1 MNVQSADIGSTKLSL
16 LWLCVLL
23 LLAVPSCRVGNTP
36 DRVGQAI
43 TSTIAS
49 ETNAVV
55 SEEEGDEYVE
65 EMMTSPSSAEALPLL
80 TSTIDALDQATP
92 PQSELATPSVIITD
106 SQPLPTPTA
115 TVVPNVLPTSDPQA
129 VIDFTPII
137 ALKGKTTEQGNG
149 IGVGYDEAAL
159 YDTSAA
165 ELTVVAQ
172 GISIEMITA
181 PLWSPQ
187 GDFLAF
193 PQSDHAIGLYDPLD
207 GTVELLETARPNPPA
222 GMKSKIGVALGG
234 WSYDGDWL
242 AYQYLYDAQPGES
255 YLLNRHTTQNYLL
268 TSLPT
273 AQWLEWSPTE
283 LQIAAFSVESP
294 LYIQEAPGVSGI
306 SQLPEATSYELE
318 NYWIYRIAWYPDGKT
333 LLVSTGRE
341 GVLQS
346 PSYLFS
352 LDLDTG
358 EWTSRGSF
366 ESFITDMAYSPDA
379 TKIALSLTSFG
390 FESDKLVVLDASHFR
405 TIAQI
410 ELPDGPLFSQIEWL
424 DTDLLVLSTGDDLYV
439 LSLNEPEQARWVLG
453 SDKNDLGTFVS
464 ASITDWSLK

>member
-1 MNVQSADIGSTKLSL
+1 M
-16 LWLCVLL
+16 
-23 LLAVPSCRVGNTP
+23 
-36 DRVGQAI
+36 
-43 TSTIAS
+43 
-49 ETNAVV
+49 
-55 SEEEGDEYVE
+55 
-65 EMMTSPSSAEALPLL
+65 
-80 TSTIDALDQATP
+80 
-92 PQSELATPSVIITD
+92 
-106 SQPLPTPTA
+106 
-115 TVVPNVLPTSDPQA
+115 
-129 VIDFTPII
+129 
-137 ALKGKTTEQGNG
+137 
-149 IGVGYDEAAL
+149 
-159 YDTSAA
+159 
-165 ELTVVAQ
+165 
-172 GISIEMITA
+172 
-181 PLWSPQ
+181 
-187 GDFLAF
+187 
-193 PQSDHAIGLYDPLD
+193 
-207 GTVELLETARPNPPA
+207 
-222 GMKSKIGVALGG
+222 
-234 WSYDGDWL
+234 
-242 AYQYLYDAQPGES
+242 
-255 YLLNRHTTQNYLL
+255 NRHTTENYLL

-273 AQWLEWSPTE
+273 AQWLEWSPTG

-390 FESDKLVVLDASHFR
+390 FGSDKLVVLDANHFR

-453 SDKNDLGTFVS
+453 SDKNALGTFVS